1 MKKGFLIFLVFSG
14 IFNAFAQ
21 KEPTKKTLAI
31 KIDTVKTEV
40 VEVVTKYNPKIADAS
55 KIKKNP
61 TIKLLDNS
69 RKKKLTYSISSAP
82 VASNFKPKSGTI
94 KGIDVGVKER
104 IYNNYIAAGFG
115 NYTSPYLEAYIN
127 SSARFESEF
136 GIYTKYVASFEN
148 IKGTILD
155 SDFSNFLTSIFYKKE
170 ERYFDWRVN
179 LNSERNQYNWY
190 GLPNNNFTQSTLNS
204 IDENQTYNYF
214 NVIGEIDF
222 LDEYIEKSNV
232 SISYFSDAFSSK
244 EFLLNFDTDI
254 DLPLD
259 FIYNRLNN
267 LSIKTGLEFLKG
279 QFSTDYAN
287 QNGLNYSIFTA
298 TVNPKYKT
306 VISGF
311 SLKLGAK
318 IVGSFDI
325 ENSVNNFLMYPDILI
340 KKTILK
346 EYLNIYG
353 GISGGLETN
362 TYKGFTDENPYI
374 SPTLFMTQTSEKY
387 NVFVG
392 LNGLI
397 NNDISFNISASINDE
412 EDKPFF
418 IRNNSKSDGIN
429 NSSNGVSLKG
439 YEYGNSFNVVYDDV
453 KTTSIFAEL
462 EYDFTNRITFAS
474 NIQFNDFKL
483 KNQTE
488 AWNSPT
494 LQTTFTGKYKSN
506 KWYATSSVF
515 YVNER
520 KDLLYST
527 SFPSSTNGF
536 QTLKSF
542 VDININGGYHF
553 SDQFSVFLKL
563 NNFLNNNYQRFS
575 NFNVQGFQALAGISY
590 KFDF

>member
-1 MKKGFLIFLVFSG
+1 MKKGFLIFLVFTG

-21 KEPTKKTLAI
+21 KKSTKKTLPI

-69 RKKKLTYSISSAP
+69 RKKKLTYSIFSAP
-82 VASNFKPKSGTI
+82 VASNFTPKSGAV
-94 KGIDVGVKER
+94 KSIDVGVKER
-104 IYNNYIAAGFG
+104 VYNNYVAAGFG

-127 SSARFESEF
+127 SSTRFESEF
-136 GIYTKYVASFEN
+136 GMHTKYVASFDN
-148 IKGTILD
+148 IKDTNLD

-170 ERYFDWRVN
+170 ERYFDWKVS

-190 GLPNNNFTQSTLNS
+190 GLPNYDFTQNTLNS

-214 NVIGEIDF
+214 NVTGEIDF
-222 LDEYIEKSNV
+222 LDGYIEKSNV
-232 SISYFSDAFSSK
+232 SISYFSDAFNSK
-244 EFLLNFDTDI
+244 EFLVNLDTDI
-254 DLPLD
+254 NLPID

-267 LSIKTGLEFLKG
+267 LSVKTGLELLKG

-287 QNGLNYSIFTA
+287 PNELNYSIFTA
-298 TVNPKYKT
+298 TINPEYKT
-306 VISGF
+306 VIRGF
-311 SLKLGAK
+311 SLKLGTK
-318 IVGSFDI
+318 IVGSFDT
-325 ENSVNNFLMYPDILI
+325 ENSVNNFLMYPDVLI
-340 KKTILK
+340 KKAILK

-353 GISGGLETN
+353 GITGDLNTN

-397 NNDISFNISASINDE
+397 NNDISFNISATIKDE

-418 IRNNSKSDGIN
+418 IRNNSKSDGTN
-429 NSSNGVSLKG
+429 NTSNSIALKG
-439 YEYGNSFNVVYDDV
+439 YEYGNSFNLVYDDV

-462 EYDFTNRITFAS
+462 EYDFTKKITFS
-474 NIQFNDFKL
+474 TNIQFDDFKL
-483 KNQTE
+483 TNQTE

-494 LQTTFTGKYKSN
+494 LQTTFIGKYKSS
-506 KWYATSSVF
+506 KWYATSSIF

-520 KDLLYST
+520 KDLLYNT

-536 QTLKSF
+536 QTLSSF
-542 VDININGGYHF
+542 VDINVNGGYHF
-553 SDQFSVFLKL
+553 NDNFSAFLKL
-563 NNFLNNNYQRFS
+563 NNVLNNNYQRFA

>member
-1 MKKGFLIFLVFSG
+1 MKKGFLIFLVFTG

-21 KEPTKKTLAI
+21 KKSTKKTLPI

-69 RKKKLTYSISSAP
+69 RKKKLTYSIFSAP
-82 VASNFKPKSGTI
+82 VASNFTPKSGAV
-94 KGIDVGVKER
+94 KSIDVGVKER
-104 IYNNYIAAGFG
+104 VYNNYVAAGFG

-127 SSARFESEF
+127 SSTRFESEF
-136 GIYTKYVASFEN
+136 GMHTKYVASFDN
-148 IKGTILD
+148 IKDTNLD

-170 ERYFDWRVN
+170 ERYFDWKVS

-190 GLPNNNFTQSTLNS
+190 GLPNYDFTQNTLNS

-214 NVIGEIDF
+214 NVTGEIDF
-222 LDEYIEKSNV
+222 LDGYIEKSNV
-232 SISYFSDAFSSK
+232 SISYFSDAFNSK
-244 EFLLNFDTDI
+244 EFLVNLDTDI
-254 DLPLD
+254 NLPID

-267 LSIKTGLEFLKG
+267 LSVKTGLELLKG

-287 QNGLNYSIFTA
+287 PNELNYSIFTA
-298 TVNPKYKT
+298 TINPEYKT
-306 VISGF
+306 VIRGF
-311 SLKLGAK
+311 SLKLGTK
-318 IVGSFDI
+318 IVSSFDT
-325 ENSVNNFLMYPDILI
+325 ENSVNNFLMYPDVLI
-340 KKTILK
+340 KKAILK

-353 GISGGLETN
+353 GITGDLNTN

-387 NVFVG
+387 TIFVG

-397 NNDISFNISASINDE
+397 NNDISFNISASIKDE

-418 IRNNSKSDGIN
+418 IRNNSKSDGTN
-429 NSSNGVSLKG
+429 NTSNSIALKG
-439 YEYGNSFNVVYDDV
+439 YEYGSSFNVVYDDV

-462 EYDFTNRITFAS
+462 EYDFTNKITFS
-474 NIQFNDFKL
+474 TNIQFDDFKL
-483 KNQTE
+483 TNQTE

-494 LQTTFTGKYKSN
+494 LQTTFTGKYKSS
-506 KWYATSSVF
+506 KWYTTSSIF

-520 KDLLYST
+520 KDLLYNT

-536 QTLKSF
+536 QTLSSF
-542 VDININGGYHF
+542 VDINVNGGYHF
-553 SDQFSVFLKL
+553 NDNFSAFLKL
-563 NNFLNNNYQRFS
+563 NNVLNNNYQRFA